1 MLSLPEKAAA
11 PESMT
16 QYFVVFRFVLHI
28 SVADLLP
35 LPAMLSPPPS
45 LSIALSV
52 SLSTPSPVT
61 LPI

>member
-35 LPAMLSPPPS
+35 LPTVHPPSSLS
-45 LSIALSV
+45 LSIP
-52 SLSTPSPVT
+52 LSTPSPVT